1 MDIFLHYILP
11 PLVGAAIGYITNW
24 IAVKM
29 LFRPL
34 YPKYIGKWRLPFTP
48 GIIPRRK
55 DALAKAIGRAVGEE
69 LLTKEAI
76 QKAFCGEEK
85 RSAVVSGLTDGVM
98 SAAEKNMRTL
108 SADVI
113 AAETFEQ
120 KRDALAETL
129 TERAVR
135 ALPQLHAGE
144 TIAALAGDAV
154 LEKIKG
160 TPLGMFVGE
169 GTVRSVIGGMAER
182 IDGYLEEHGREKLL
196 PLVKKE
202 LYELSETPAG
212 QLLAGIGIDRAAVET
227 IVGNIYDKALL
238 PAVGVAVSSFDIS
251 AEVEKK
257 IGEMDVKDVEKLCLS
272 VMKRELNAITW
283 LGGLIG
289 LLLGIVNIFL

>member
-69 LLTKEAI
+69 LLTKEDI

-227 IVGNIYDKALL
+227 R
-238 PAVGVAVSSFDIS
+238 
-251 AEVEKK
+251 
-257 IGEMDVKDVEKLCLS
+257 C
-272 VMKRELNAITW
+272 
-283 LGGLIG
+283 G
-289 LLLGIVNIFL
+289 LLLRHLRGGGKKDRRNGCKRRGKALSFRHEAGTQRHHLAGRTYRPPAGDRQYFSIKNNRLTTL

>member
-69 LLTKEAI
+69 LLTKEDI

-108 SADVI
+108 SADV
-113 AAETFEQ
+113 
-120 KRDALAETL
+120 
-129 TERAVR
+129 
-135 ALPQLHAGE
+135 
-144 TIAALAGDAV
+144 
-154 LEKIKG
+154 
-160 TPLGMFVGE
+160 VG
-169 GTVRSVIGGMAER
+169 
-182 IDGYLEEHGREKLL
+182 GR
-196 PLVKKE
+196 
-202 LYELSETPAG
+202 Y
-212 QLLAGIGIDRAAVET
+212 RC
-227 IVGNIYDKALL
+227 GN
-238 PAVGVAVSSFDIS
+238 V
-251 AEVEKK
+251 
-257 IGEMDVKDVEKLCLS
+257 
-272 VMKRELNAITW
+272 
-283 LGGLIG
+283 
-289 LLLGIVNIFL
+289 

>member
-1 MDIFLHYILP
+1 M
-11 PLVGAAIGYITNW
+11 
-24 IAVKM
+24 
-29 LFRPL
+29 
-34 YPKYIGKWRLPFTP
+34 
-48 GIIPRRK
+48 
-55 DALAKAIGRAVGEE
+55 
-69 LLTKEAI
+69 
-76 QKAFCGEEK
+76 
-85 RSAVVSGLTDGVM
+85 
-98 SAAEKNMRTL
+98 
-108 SADVI
+108 
-113 AAETFEQ
+113 
-120 KRDALAETL
+120 

>member
-69 LLTKEAI
+69 LLTKEDI

-144 TIAALAGDAV
+144 TI
-154 LEKIKG
+154 
-160 TPLGMFVGE
+160 
-169 GTVRSVIGGMAER
+169 AER

-257 IGEMDVKDVEKLCLS
+257 IGEMDVIDVEKLCLS

>member
-69 LLTKEAI
+69 LLTKEDI

-85 RSAVVSGLTDGVM
+85 RSALVNGLTDGVM

-108 SADVI
+108 SANVI
-113 AAETFEQ
+113 AEETFEQ

-129 TERAVR
+129 TDKAVR
-135 ALPQLHAGE
+135 ALPRLHVGE

-160 TPLGMFVGE
+160 SPLGMFVGE
-169 GTVRSVIGGMAER
+169 GSVRSVAGGMAER

-196 PLVKKE
+196 PIVKQE
-202 LYELSETPAG
+202 LCSLSETPVEG
-212 QLLAGIGIDRAAVET
+212 LLAEMGIERAAVET
-227 IVGNIYDKALL
+227 IVGNICDKALL
-238 PAVGVAVSSFDIS
+238 PAIGAAVSSFDVA

>member
-1 MDIFLHYILP
+1 M
-11 PLVGAAIGYITNW
+11 
-24 IAVKM
+24 
-29 LFRPL
+29 
-34 YPKYIGKWRLPFTP
+34 
-48 GIIPRRK
+48 
-55 DALAKAIGRAVGEE
+55 
-69 LLTKEAI
+69 
-76 QKAFCGEEK
+76 
-85 RSAVVSGLTDGVM
+85 SGLTDGVM

-113 AAETFEQ
+113 VAETFEQ

-144 TIAALAGDAV
+144 AIAALAGDAV

-182 IDGYLEEHGREKLL
+182 IDGYLEAVSYTHLEEHGREKLL